1 VDILEYLVR
10 MRGAAE
16 AAAQMRGL
24 AAEMGKVA
32 GEQARVGATAAEAAA
47 GTSKFG
53 AAAGLAAKGV
63 AAVGIA
69 AVGVGLEAVKMSTQ
83 FNHEMLRIRTD
94 AGASTKELAAMKTGV
109 LDLASSGASMG
120 QGPMSLA
127 QGLYH
132 LESLGI
138 RGASALKALA
148 LASQESAISGAN
160 LEETTTAMGAA
171 MYTGIKGTGD
181 LTKLMGTL
189 NATVGAGNMR
199 FQDLVEALGT
209 GVLPS
214 AKVAGLSIQD
224 VSAALAVA
232 TDSGYKASSA
242 AAQMGTAFHFLY
254 APTTKAAGAL
264 ASIGLPANRLAQD
277 MHKPQGLLVA
287 LRDLHNH
294 LDGLSKVQQAQVL
307 NAILPG
313 GRGRI
318 LLTELTM
325 LDRLQGKY
333 KQINATAGGFTGS
346 VAQQRKD
353 PQTQLNMGTARVQ
366 ADMIRLGNVLGPVV
380 IPALAKLLNVGAS
393 VLELM
398 IKLPHAIQ
406 DVVHWFS
413 SAGSTGSSMGS
424 TLGKVWDTISHAASQ
439 LWTAVKNAFQG
450 IVSAAKSTFNA
461 GFVRDLV
468 TIANAIAKGVGFAFK
483 VMTGIVRAILPG
495 LVAMVRGAFQVIK
508 GIVEV
513 IAGLVTLDFGKMWQ
527 GVENIFGGAIRII
540 LGAMKGWAGL
550 IGAAATAAWGALKSG
565 LVDVINWIGEQWNS
579 LPFIH
584 GFSLG
589 PIHIPGLPM
598 FTPIGAPSSGT
609 APANATTVGTAAAK
623 IGAAHAQHAVHATMH
638 RAAVFGSGDVVI
650 KVGSHEFARVAR
662 QEIFKSM
669 AANA

>member
-1 VDILEYLVR
+1 

-32 GEQARVGATAAEAAA
+32 GEQARVGATGAEAAA

-94 AGASTKELAAMKTGV
+94 AGASTKELAAMKSGV
-109 LDLASSGASMG
+109 LDLAASGASMG

-138 RGASALKALA
+138 RGSKALA
-148 LASQESAISGAN
+148 ALKLASQETAISGAD
-160 LEETTTAMGAA
+160 LEQTTSALGAA
-171 MYTGIKGTGD
+171 MYVGVKGTGN
-181 LTKLMGTL
+181 LTNTMGIL

-199 FQDLVEALGT
+199 FQQLVEALGT
-209 GVLPS
+209 GILSS

-224 VSAALAVA
+224 VGAAIATLSDGGTHAASASAQLATAL
-232 TDSGYKASSA
+232 
-242 AAQMGTAFHFLY
+242 HFLY
-254 APTTKAAGAL
+254 APSTKAEGAL
-264 ASIGLPANRLAQD
+264 SSIGLSGARLAAD
-277 MHKPQGLLVA
+277 LRKPQGLLVA
-287 LRDLHNH
+287 LRDLHDH
-294 LDGLSKVQQAQVL
+294 AGKLGAIGQEQTL
-307 NAILPG
+307 NAIFPG
-313 GRGRI
+313 GRGRV
-318 LLTELTM
+318 LLSLYEQLG
-325 LDRLQGKY
+325 RLHGKY
-333 KQINATAGGFTGS
+333 GQINATSGSFAGS
-346 VAQQRKD
+346 VAMQRHD

-366 ADMIRLGNVLGPVV
+366 ADMIRLGNVLGPIV

-398 IKLPHAIQ
+398 IKLPAAIQ

-413 SAGSTGSSMGS
+413 AAGSAGSSMGS

-450 IVSAAKSTFNA
+450 IVSAAKGTFNA

-527 GVENIFGGAIRII
+527 GVENIFGGAIRMI

-550 IGAAATAAWGALKSG
+550 IGAAATAVWGALKSG
-565 LVDVINWIGEQWNS
+565 LVDVINWIIGKLNDVINAVNS
-579 LPFIH
+579 VTSSIPLVGGNVVSP
-584 GFSLG
+584 LG
-589 PIHIPGLPM
+589 TIA
-598 FTPIGAPSSGT
+598 APAAP
-609 APANATTVGTAAAK
+609 APANAGAIHSAASR
-623 IGAAHAQHAVHATMH
+623 IGAAHAQHQVHATMH
-638 RAAVFGSGDVVI
+638 SAAVFGSGDVVI
-650 KVGSHEFARVAR
+650 KVGAHEFARVAR